1 MKNPQDPERERSD
14 SQTEVT
20 GTQDR
25 DKESISPAQLIHQS
39 GRSCKIFL
47 LEAEDID
54 LVWDDVVPLIEKAL
68 QHAEGELVPDDIKKH
83 LDKND
88 LRLWIA
94 LEGKET
100 IAAMVT
106 EIIQYPRKKIVRVI
120 TLAGKNMDMWY
131 DFLPMIEGYAIRNG
145 CSSLEA
151 WSRKGMARKLKDWKH
166 SYDIITKDLKQRMQ

>member
-1 MKNPQDPERERSD
+1 MKHRQDPERETSD

-25 DKESISPAQLIHQS
+25 DKESTSLAPLIHQS
-39 GRSCKIFL
+39 GRSCKVFL

-54 LVWDDVVPLIEKAL
+54 LVWGDVVPLIEKAL
-68 QHAEGELVPDDIKKH
+68 QHAEGELVPGDIKKH
-83 LDKND
+83 LDKGD
-88 LRLWIA
+88 RRLWVA

-106 EIIQYPRKKIVRVI
+106 ELIQYPRKKIVRVI

-151 WSRKGMARKLKDWKH
+151 WSRNGMARKLKDWKH

>member
-1 MKNPQDPERERSD
+1 MKHRQDLEQEISD
-14 SQTEVT
+14 SQTDQT

-25 DKESISPAQLIHQS
+25 DKESISPVPLIHQS
-39 GRSCKIFL
+39 GRSCKVFL

-54 LVWDDVVPLIEKAL
+54 LVWGDVVPLIEKAL

-83 LDKND
+83 LDKGD

-106 EIIQYPRKKIVRVI
+106 EVIQYPRKKIVRVI
-120 TLAGKNMDMWY
+120 TLAGRNMDMWY

>member
-1 MKNPQDPERERSD
+1 MKHRQDPERETSD
-14 SQTEVT
+14 SQTDQT
-20 GTQDR
+20 GTQDQA
-25 DKESISPAQLIHQS
+25 KESISPTPLIPQS
-39 GRSCKIFL
+39 GRSCKVFL

-54 LVWDDVVPLIEKAL
+54 LVWDDVAPLIKKAL
-68 QHAEGELVPDDIKKH
+68 QHAEGELIPDDIKKH
-83 LDKND
+83 LDKGD
-88 LRLWIA
+88 LRLWVA

-120 TLAGKNMDMWY
+120 TLAGRDMGMWY